1 MSNIS
6 EVLKEATKDFLSEE
20 TLKEIENVF
29 NTTVNERVELHVKKA
44 LTEQDEDYSAKL
56 EKLIEAIDTDH
67 TAKLQKV
74 VEAIDTDRAA
84 KLKTVIEKYETA
96 LQKEAATFKN
106 ELVAKISKYL
116 EVYLENKIPEAS
128 INEAVKNKKA
138 VKVLENIRNIL
149 AVNMAISNE
158 SIKDAVV
165 DGKNRLN
172 EAATQLE
179 ASNEKVKTLTEELAS
194 VKAKLALEK
203 KIQELDE
210 NKKKYARKMLANKS
224 EEFINENFDYTLG
237 LWEKNEEVK
246 TDNIKEEAVK
256 AATSSE
262 VDRPVVTESVAT
274 GNDAADPSFNAY
286 LSELKKY

>member
-6 EVLKEATKDFLSEE
+6 DVLKEATKDILSEE

-67 TAKLQKV
+67 TTKLQKV

-96 LQKEAATFKN
+96 LQNEAATFKN

-149 AVNMAISNE
+149 AVNMAVSNE

-172 EAATQLE
+172 EAAKQLE
-179 ASNEKVKTLTEELAS
+179 ASNEKVKTLAEELTK
-194 VKAKLALEK
+194 VKAELTLEK
-203 KIQELDE
+203 KIQELDDD
-210 NKKKYARKMLANKS
+210 KKNYARKMLANKS
-224 EEFINENFDYTLG
+224 EKFINENFDYTLG

-256 AATSSE
+256 TAASSE
-262 VDRPVVTESVAT
+262 VDRPIVTESVAI
-274 GNDAADPSFNAY
+274 NDAADPSFNAY

>member
-6 EVLKEATKDFLSEE
+6 EVLKEATKDILSEE

-67 TAKLQKV
+67 TTKLQKV

-96 LQKEAATFKN
+96 LQNEAATFKN

-149 AVNMAISNE
+149 AVNMAVSNE

-172 EAATQLE
+172 EAAKQLE
-179 ASNEKVKTLTEELAS
+179 ASNEKVKTLAEELTK
-194 VKAKLALEK
+194 VKAELTLEK
-203 KIQELDE
+203 KIQELDDD
-210 NKKKYARKMLANKS
+210 KKNYARKMLANKS
-224 EEFINENFDYTLG
+224 EKFINENFDYTLG

-256 AATSSE
+256 TAASSE
-262 VDRPVVTESVAT
+262 VDRPIVTESVAI
-274 GNDAADPSFNAY
+274 NDAADPSFNAY

>member
-6 EVLKEATKDFLSEE
+6 EVLKEATKDILSEE

-67 TAKLQKV
+67 TTKLQKV

-96 LQKEAATFKN
+96 LQNEAATFKN

-149 AVNMAISNE
+149 AVNMAVSNE

-172 EAATQLE
+172 EAAKQLE
-179 ASNEKVKTLTEELAS
+179 ASNEKVKTLAEELTK
-194 VKAKLALEK
+194 VKAELTLEK
-203 KIQELDE
+203 KIQELDDD
-210 NKKKYARKMLANKS
+210 KKNYARKMLANKS
-224 EEFINENFDYTLG
+224 EKFINENFDYTLG

-246 TDNIKEEAVK
+246 TDNITEEAAK
-256 AATSSE
+256 TATSSE
-262 VDRPVVTESVAT
+262 VDRPIVNESVAT
-274 GNDAADPSFNAY
+274 NDDADPSFNAY

>member
-6 EVLKEATKDFLSEE
+6 DVLKEATKDILSED

-29 NTTVNERVELHVKKA
+29 NTSVNEKVELHVKKA

-67 TAKLQKV
+67 TNKLQKV
-74 VEAIDTDRAA
+74 VEAIDADRAA
-84 KLKTVIEKYETA
+84 KLKTVIEKYGTA
-96 LQKEAATFKN
+96 LQSEAATFKN

-116 EVYLENKIPEAS
+116 EVYLENKVPTAS

-138 VKVLENIRNIL
+138 TKVLENIRSIL
-149 AVNMAISNE
+149 AVNMAVSNE

-165 DGKNRLN
+165 DGKNQLN
-172 EAATQLE
+172 EAASQLE
-179 ASNEKVKTLTEELAS
+179 ATNEKVKTLAEELAT
-194 VKAKLALEK
+194 VKAELTLEK

-210 NKKKYARKMLANKS
+210 NRKVYARKMLANKS
-224 EEFINENFDYTLG
+224 EKFINENFDYTLG

-246 TDNIKEEAVK
+246 
-256 AATSSE
+256 
-262 VDRPVVTESVAT
+262 
-274 GNDAADPSFNAY
+274 
-286 LSELKKY
+286 L

>member
-6 EVLKEATKDFLSEE
+6 DVLKEATKDILSED

-29 NTTVNERVELHVKKA
+29 NTSVNEKVELHVKKA

-67 TAKLQKV
+67 TNKLQKV
-74 VEAIDTDRAA
+74 VEAIDADRAA
-84 KLKTVIEKYETA
+84 KLKTVIEKYGTA
-96 LQKEAATFKN
+96 LQSEAATFKN

-116 EVYLENKIPEAS
+116 EVYLENKVPTAS

-138 VKVLENIRNIL
+138 TKVLENIRSIL
-149 AVNMAISNE
+149 AVNMAVSNE

-165 DGKNRLN
+165 DGKKQLN
-172 EAATQLE
+172 EAASQLE
-179 ASNEKVKTLTEELAS
+179 ATNEKVKTLAEELAT
-194 VKAKLALEK
+194 VKAELTLEK

-210 NKKKYARKMLANKS
+210 NRKVYARKMLANKS
-224 EEFINENFDYTLG
+224 EKFINENFDYTLG

-246 TDNIKEEAVK
+246 TDNITEEAAK
-256 AATSSE
+256 TATSSE
-262 VDRPVVTESVAT
+262 VDRPIVNESVLT
-274 GNDAADPSFNAY
+274 NDDADPSFNAY

>member
-6 EVLKEATKDFLSEE
+6 EVLKEATKDILSEE

-67 TAKLQKV
+67 TTKLQKV

-96 LQKEAATFKN
+96 LQNEAATFKN

-149 AVNMAISNE
+149 AVNMAVSNE

-172 EAATQLE
+172 EAAKQLE
-179 ASNEKVKTLTEELAS
+179 ASNEKVKTLTEELAN
-194 VKAKLALEK
+194 VKAELTLEK

-210 NKKKYARKMLANKS
+210 NKKKYARKMLATRS
-224 EEFINENFDYTLG
+224 EKFINENFDYTLG